1 MKLSTRARYGLSC
14 MIAVARLTQK
24 AKPVSLEQVSHQ
36 TGVSR
41 RYLEQLAMP
50 LKSHGLLRSVSGRRG
65 GYLLARPADQI
76 RLREIVEA
84 AIGPI
89 SIVDCCDDP
98 SLCEKSESC
107 ENRLIYMLINQRICE
122 VLDDYSLADLAD
134 QERLVR
140 LCSALKVEPTGTGG
154 DASCSTGVAELCT
167 RILEDR
173 GRGGGP

>member
-14 MIAVARLTQK
+14 MIAVARLSEDER
-24 AKPVSLEQVSHQ
+24 PVSLEQVSGT

-65 GYLLARPADQI
+65 GYLLARPAQRI

-89 SIVDCCDDP
+89 SVVDCVEDPRLCDKAD
-98 SLCEKSESC
+98 SC
-107 ENRLIYMLINQRICE
+107 ENRLIYLLINQRICE
-122 VLDDYSLADLAD
+122 VLDEYSLADLAD
-134 QERLVR
+134 YERLAR
-140 LCSALKVEPTGTGG
+140 LCSELTGQPAAAGG
-154 DASCSTGVAELCT
+154 QPSTEGVAALCT
-167 RILEDR
+167 RILEDKASR
-173 GRGGGP
+173 AST